1 MICLTFDASSAS
13 CFRRNWLDQPTYQ
26 PLHTHPT
33 YCLHNSPSSGTDKM
47 ALAAVSDSGGHAI
60 GIDGDHTE
68 RVMSRLNDLF
78 PDGMSSL

>member
-1 MICLTFDASSAS
+1 
-13 CFRRNWLDQPTYQ
+13 
-26 PLHTHPT
+26 
-33 YCLHNSPSSGTDKM
+33 M